1 MNRYYKSISVPL
13 LALSIFSSG
22 YVKAQTRK
30 PETEASDKVMLYF
43 RFNESSVD
51 PHYLSNASNLRLL
64 DSLFAHQ
71 LLVQHLDS
79 LGITAYASPDG
90 DPVYNARLAGERAK
104 SIQSYLLNRYPF
116 LANRPFDVRAVA
128 ENWEGLKMMVEAD
141 DQMPAREEVLT
152 ILRQETNPVLREYKL
167 RQLNDGIPWKY
178 IERRLMKYLR
188 GSAFVLFYV
197 DASTPAE
204 LNMPGLVK
212 PTGEDD
218 KPAPVAE
225 PPAAIENP
233 VVSGVSESVS
243 ALAAPV
249 FQLRRPVALKTNL
262 LFDAATLLNVEVEVP
277 VAPRFSIAG
286 EWIFP
291 WWLWKKKQNCLE
303 VLSGNL
309 EARYWFKPN
318 YAKQDPALGRHNPL
332 SGWFVGLYGGG
343 GLYDLERKREGYQ
356 GEFFIATGLSGGYVL
371 PLNRNLSM
379 EFSLGLGILRT
390 KYRHY
395 HAEFCEKH
403 ADWHLI
409 RQNSGQYTWVGPTR
423 AKVSLVWYPHLKL
436 KKKGGDR

>member
-13 LALSIFSSG
+13 LALGLFFGGS
-22 YVKAQTRK
+22 VKAQK
-30 PETEASDKVMLYF
+30 GKSETEASDKVMLYF

-51 PHYLSNASNLRLL
+51 PHYLSNASRLRLL
-64 DSLFAHQ
+64 DSLLAKP
-71 LLVQHLDS
+71 LLMTHLDS

-90 DPVYNARLAGERAK
+90 NPLYNARLAGERAK
-104 SIQSYLLNRYPF
+104 SIQSYLLDRYPF
-116 LANRPFDVRAVA
+116 LANRPFDVRSVA

-141 DQMPAREEVLT
+141 KEVPAREEVLA
-152 ILRQETNPVLREYKL
+152 ILREESNPVLREYKL
-167 RQLNDGIPWKY
+167 RQLNEGTTWRY
-178 IERRLMKYLR
+178 IERKLMKYLR

-218 KPAPVAE
+218 KPAP
-225 PPAAIENP
+225 PAAVENP
-233 VVSGVSESVS
+233 VVSGVSEPVS
-243 ALAAPV
+243 ALAAPD
-249 FQLRRPVALKTNL
+249 FQIRRPVALKTNL

-291 WWLWKKKQNCLE
+291 WWLWENKQNCLE

-309 EARYWFKPN
+309 EARYWFKPK
-318 YAKQDPALGRHNPL
+318 YAKQDPALGQHNPL

-343 GLYDLERKREGYQ
+343 GLYDLERNREGYQ

-371 PLNRNLSM
+371 PIKRNLSM
-379 EFSLGLGILRT
+379 EFSLGVGVLRT

-403 ADWHLI
+403 DDWHLI

-436 KKKGGDR
+436 KKKGGNR

>member
-13 LALSIFSSG
+13 LALGLFFGGS
-22 YVKAQTRK
+22 VKAQK
-30 PETEASDKVMLYF
+30 GKSETEASDKVMLYF

-51 PHYLSNASNLRLL
+51 PHYLSNASRLRLL
-64 DSLFAHQ
+64 DSLLAKP
-71 LLVQHLDS
+71 LLMTHLDS

-90 DPVYNARLAGERAK
+90 NPLYNARLAGERAK
-104 SIQSYLLNRYPF
+104 SIQSYLLDRYPF
-116 LANRPFDVRAVA
+116 LANRPFDVRSVA

-141 DQMPAREEVLT
+141 KEVPAREEVLA
-152 ILRQETNPVLREYKL
+152 ILREESNPVLREYKL
-167 RQLNDGIPWKY
+167 RQLNEGTTWRY
-178 IERRLMKYLR
+178 IERKLMKYLR

-218 KPAPVAE
+218 KPAP
-225 PPAAIENP
+225 PAAVENP
-233 VVSGVSESVS
+233 VVSGVSEPVS
-243 ALAAPV
+243 ALAVSA

-291 WWLWKKKQNCLE
+291 WWLWENKQNCLE

-309 EARYWFKPN
+309 EARYWFKPK
-318 YAKQDPALGRHNPL
+318 YAKQGPALGQHNPL

-343 GLYDLERKREGYQ
+343 GLYDLERNREGYQ

-371 PLNRNLSM
+371 PIKRNLSM
-379 EFSLGLGILRT
+379 EFSLGVGVLRT

-403 ADWHLI
+403 DDWHLI

-423 AKVSLVWYPHLKL
+423 AKISLVWYPHFKL
-436 KKKGGDR
+436 KKKGGNR